1 MIEILKA
8 IFIHLVVPLIRLGL
22 FIKLRNRMTKEEI
35 NNPPTI
41 ELFIIFATYGGLLL
55 VTLTSLF
62 WTWSGL
68 ASLGTFYLILGA
80 PLIMGIIAFR
90 NYRLRH
96 ESKYRDWTF
105 KSGILYF
112 IITPITFA
120 VLFFIVDRLERGH

>member
-1 MIEILKA
+1 MIEILTA
-8 IFIHLVVPLIRLGL
+8 IFIHLVVPLIGLGL

-80 PLIMGIIAFR
+80 PLIMGIIAYR
-90 NYRLRH
+90 NYKLRRD
-96 ESKYRDWTF
+96 SKYRDWTF

-112 IITPITFA
+112 IITPITLA
-120 VLFFIVDRLERGH
+120 VLFFILDRLERGH